1 MKITL
6 KALRV
11 NAGFTIEKASKELG
25 ISTVTLRSYETNK
38 TIPTVKMMNKMLKL
52 YNAKFSNLDDLTE
65 DNNLIVEE
73 D

>member
-1 MKITL
+1 MKLTL

-38 TIPTVKMMNKMLKL
+38 TIPTVKMMNKMLNL
-52 YNAKFSNLDDLTE
+52 YNAKFSNIDDLIE
-65 DNNLIVEE
+65 SNELIVK
-73 D
+73 

>member
-1 MKITL
+1 MKLTL

-38 TIPTVKMMNKMLKL
+38 TIPTVKMMTKMLNI
-52 YNAKFSNLDDLTE
+52 YNAKFSNIDDLTE
-65 DNNLIVEE
+65 LNELIVK
-73 D
+73 

>member
-1 MKITL
+1 MKLTL

-38 TIPTVKMMNKMLKL
+38 TIPTVKMLNKMLNL
-52 YNAKFSNLDDLTE
+52 YNAKFINIYDITESN
-65 DNNLIVEE
+65 
-73 D
+73 

>member
-1 MKITL
+1 MKLTL

-38 TIPTVKMMNKMLKL
+38 TIPTVKMMNKILNL
-52 YNAKFSNLDDLTE
+52 YNAKFSNIDDLSE
-65 DNNLIVEE
+65 LNELIIK
-73 D
+73 

>member
-1 MKITL
+1 MKLTL

-38 TIPTVKMMNKMLKL
+38 TIPTVKMMNKKINL
-52 YNAKFSNLDDLTE
+52 YNAKFSNIDDLTE
-65 DNNLIVEE
+65 LNELIVK
-73 D
+73 

>member
-1 MKITL
+1 MKLTL

-38 TIPTVKMMNKMLKL
+38 TIPTVKMMTKMLNL
-52 YNAKFSNLDDLTE
+52 YNAKFSNIDDLTE
-65 DNNLIVEE
+65 LNELIVK
-73 D
+73 

>member
-1 MKITL
+1 MKLTL

-38 TIPTVKMMNKMLKL
+38 NIPTVKMMNKMLNL
-52 YNAKFSNLDDLTE
+52 YNAKFSNIDDLTE
-65 DNNLIVEE
+65 LNELIVK
-73 D
+73 

>member
-11 NAGFTIEKASKELG
+11 NSGFTIEKASKELG

-38 TIPTVKMMNKMLKL
+38 TIPTVKMMNKMLNL
-52 YNAKFSNLDDLTE
+52 YNAKFSNIDDLTE
-65 DNNLIVEE
+65 SNELIVK
-73 D
+73 

>member
-1 MKITL
+1 MKLTL

-38 TIPTVKMMNKMLKL
+38 TIPTVKMMNRMLNL
-52 YNAKFSNLDDLTE
+52 YNAKFSNIDDLSE
-65 DNNLIVEE
+65 LNELIIK
-73 D
+73 